1 MASSQSV
8 LTALI
13 TLGREAVEAVASTGD
28 MATLRGA
35 ALLNLAWGLDLPD
48 TSVHGA
54 AKDAIHAVPLAA
66 DRNGQEAKLVTG

>member
-35 ALLNLAWGLDLPD
+35 ALLNLAWDSTFQTLQYTEPRR
-48 TSVHGA
+48 TPFMRCPS
-54 AKDAIHAVPLAA
+54 PP
-66 DRNGQEAKLVTG
+66 TGTGERRSW